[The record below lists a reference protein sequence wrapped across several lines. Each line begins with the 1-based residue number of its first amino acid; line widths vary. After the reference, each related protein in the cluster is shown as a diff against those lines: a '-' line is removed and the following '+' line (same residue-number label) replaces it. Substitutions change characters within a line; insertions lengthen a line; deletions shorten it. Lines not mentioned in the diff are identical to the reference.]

1 MDDMNYFRLCGG
13 TFFTLIVNA
22 ALQKPTNGELYT
34 GAENVI
40 NDENLL
46 TSLLRIAIPSLPE
59 LSSDDALHFKQ
70 CKNKASRNLRTVKGE
85 IGKALTDRM
94 NSDLSTCVREMATF
108 ISKFL
113 DTPQKKE
120 QKLVMAL
127 LELIEQD
134 QGISVEQLFR
144 VCPDGNT
151 ISKRDMSEMII
162 VNIPS
167 FLLGVLLYTL
177 TEIKDNTIG
186 QDTYNAW
193 CPKVDVDHNRRYYQG
208 HMGEAFNRTLIF
220 DNSFELATDQVKE
233 SPIAEPLAGESK
245 KQPLPKV
252 PVPENIVETERRYVN
267 ALLDVYRERT
277 GESDLTLDSLSSH
290 PKLID
295 HLKRQR
301 DDYYDAEMLRRG
313 TRDIYSDDGEEYFNI
328 FLDEVLTGVIDTY
341 EADYSS
347 GYARLR
353 AVLTVAAQTTT
364 EKCVISRETLWV
376 GNHEKKG
383 ACHILVNRQ
392 KLSGWV

>member
-1 MDDMNYFRLCGG
+1 MDDMDYFRLCGG
-13 TFFTLIVNA
+13 TLFTLIVDA
-22 ALQKPTNGELYT
+22 ALQKPTNGELFT
-34 GAENVI
+34 GAENLI
-40 NDENLL
+40 TDENLL

-59 LSSDDALHFKQ
+59 LSSDDALRFKQ
-70 CKNKASRNLRTVKGE
+70 CKGKTSRNLRTAKGE

-94 NSDLSTCVREMATF
+94 NSDLSTCVQEMSAF

-113 DTPQKKE
+113 DTPRKKE

-134 QGISVEQLFR
+134 QDIPSEQLFR
-144 VCPDGNT
+144 VCPDGKT
-151 ISKRDMSEMII
+151 ISKHDMSEMIV
-162 VNIPS
+162 VNTPS

-177 TEIKDNTIG
+177 TATKDNTIG

-193 CPKVDVDHNRRYYQG
+193 CPKVDVDHDRRYYQG
-208 HMGEAFNRTLIF
+208 HMGETFNRTLTF
-220 DNSFELATDQVKE
+220 DNSFGLATAQVKE
-233 SPIAEPLAGESK
+233 APIAEPLTGESK
-245 KQPLPKV
+245 KHPLPKV
-252 PVPENIVETERRYVN
+252 PAPENIVETERRYVN
-267 ALLDVYRERT
+267 ALLDVYREKT
-277 GESDLTLDSLSSH
+277 GEPDLTLDSLPSH

-313 TRDIYSDDGEEYFNI
+313 TRDIYSDDGEEYFNT

-341 EADYSS
+341 EADYPS
-347 GYARLR
+347 GYARLG
-353 AVLTVAAQTTT
+353 AVLTAASQTTT

>member
-1 MDDMNYFRLCGG
+1 MDDMDYFRLCGG
-13 TFFTLIVNA
+13 TLFTLIVDA
-22 ALQKPTNGELYT
+22 ALQKPTNGELFT
-34 GAENVI
+34 GAENLI
-40 NDENLL
+40 TDENLL

-59 LSSDDALHFKQ
+59 LSPDDALRFKQ
-70 CKNKASRNLRTVKGE
+70 CKGKTSRKLRTAKGE

-94 NSDLSTCVREMATF
+94 NSNLSTCVQEMAAF

-113 DTPQKKE
+113 DTPRKKE
-120 QKLVMAL
+120 QKLVIAL

-134 QGISVEQLFR
+134 QDIHSEHLFR
-144 VCPDGNT
+144 VCPDGKT
-151 ISKRDMSEMII
+151 ISKRDMSEMIV
-162 VNIPS
+162 VNTPS

-177 TEIKDNTIG
+177 TETKDNTIG

-193 CPKVDVDHNRRYYQG
+193 CPKVDVDHDRRYYQG
-208 HMGEAFNRTLIF
+208 HMGEAFSRTLTF
-220 DNSFELATDQVKE
+220 DNSFVLATAQAKE
-233 SPIAEPLAGESK
+233 SPIAEPLTGESK

-252 PVPENIVETERRYVN
+252 PAPENIVETERRYVN
-267 ALLDVYRERT
+267 ALLDVYREKT
-277 GESDLTLDSLSSH
+277 GEPDLTLDSLPSH
-290 PKLID
+290 PKLIE

-313 TRDIYSDDGEEYFNI
+313 TRDIYSDDGEEYFNT

-341 EADYSS
+341 EADYPS
-347 GYARLR
+347 GYARLG
-353 AVLTVAAQTTT
+353 AVLTAASQTTT